1 MFFLPADTLFVRFKE
16 FVTSGSSNN
25 DTGKVFGS
33 LETKYKY
40 ADYGKQTSKQL
51 EHLTAGQEN
60 LHMTLIRFN

>member
-1 MFFLPADTLFVRFKE
+1 MWSVFSTSWYTVCSFKE

-40 ADYGKQTSKQL
+40 ADYGKQTTRAPNSRPRKPSYDSDK
-51 EHLTAGQEN
+51 
-60 LHMTLIRFN
+60 I

>member
-1 MFFLPADTLFVRFKE
+1 MFSLPADTQFVRFKE

-40 ADYGKQTSKQL
+40 ADYGKQTTRAPNSRPRKPSYDSDK
-51 EHLTAGQEN
+51 
-60 LHMTLIRFN
+60 I